1 MQPTMQQ
8 LDIFADSRD
17 VVLRNA
23 ALEELQRRDRDGA
36 RTALAKL
43 ATEFPDDGTLSAM
56 RVLVRELERE
66 PEWAPATPFADHA
79 ALAVARRHL
88 EEEVVPAARRALPA
102 QTVCAWLAPC
112 WSSLAQRA
120 ATLAFRGAHHHAD
133 SHAETYAESHAA
145 PLWLKARDWAAAT
158 GAVEAIESW
167 WRIPAPLAWMTE
179 ARYRM
184 GGLDVARPLLAELAW
199 LAPGRFATVL
209 SVLGDASLEA
219 LRRRFDAEFP
229 GSGEVEDYVWVPA
242 WLLVVKPALA
252 GRLREARVQ
261 RDQAAS
267 RACALLGEILRRE
280 HDGNQH
286 ELVGLRQE
294 LSRLHEGLFDA
305 YMTTRKVQHR

>member
-8 LDIFADSRD
+8 LDIFADSRN
-17 VVLRNA
+17 VMLRNA
-23 ALEELQRRDRDGA
+23 VLEELQRRDGDGA
-36 RTALAKL
+36 RTALDQL

-56 RVLVRELERE
+56 GTLVRELERT
-66 PEWAPATPFADHA
+66 PTTPFADHA

-88 EEEVVPAARRALPA
+88 EEEVVPAAQRVLPA
-102 QTVCAWLAPC
+102 QTVYAWLAPA

-120 ATLAFRGAHHHAD
+120 AALPFRGADAGNHAVSHAD
-133 SHAETYAESHAA
+133 SLTHAA
-145 PLWLKARDWAAAT
+145 PLWLRAGEWVAASE
-158 GAVEAIESW
+158 AVDGIESW

-184 GGLDVARPLLAELAW
+184 GGLDAAWPLLAELAW
-199 LAPGRFATVL
+199 LTPRRFATVL
-209 SVLGDASLEA
+209 SVLGDASLDG

-229 GSGEVEDYVWVPA
+229 GSGEVEDYAWAPA

-280 HDGNQH
+280 HEGDQH
-286 ELVGLRQE
+286 ELVNLRQE
-294 LSRLHEGLFDA
+294 LSRLHQGLFDA
-305 YMTTRKVQHR
+305 YMATRKVQHR